1 VTVARLSIR
10 IDLANRRAIGPGKIR
25 LLELVGESGS
35 ISAAGRALELLRI
48 SSQSAAQIEG
58 SSVIDN

>member
-10 IDLANRRAIGPGKIR
+10 IDLANRRAIGPGKIS
-25 LLELVGESGS
+25 V
-35 ISAAGRALELLRI
+35 